1 MRRYY
6 RRVAL
11 SARMPELSALEVL
24 SAIAKT
30 GSLNAASREV
40 GTSQQAVSARLTS
53 IESQI
58 GVRLVTRTTR
68 GTQLTPAGEVVAEW
82 ADQVLDVAQRVDT
95 GLASLRAERRSRLKV
110 AASHTVAEQLMPRWL
125 VSFQAAAQRHG
136 GTAPEVSFNATDSE
150 GAIAAVREGEA
161 ELGFIEIRGAL
172 HGLRSR
178 VIGRDELI
186 VVVPPDHKWVRR
198 SAPITVAELRQ
209 TPLVSRKSGWRLL
222 LGADEAAVN
231 EDGDHLEPAAHPLEL
246 ASAAAVRAAVL
257 AGAGPAVMS
266 RLAVSDDLNH
276 GRLRAVPVADLDLR
290 RDLRAIWMGA
300 KTPPAGAARDLLHHI
315 ATSQ

>member
-1 MRRYY
+1 
-6 RRVAL
+6 
-11 SARMPELSALEVL
+11 MPDLSALEVL

-30 GSLNAASREV
+30 GSLSAASREV
-40 GTSQQAVSARLTS
+40 GISQQAVSARLTS

-82 ADQVLDVAQRVDT
+82 ADQVLDVAHRVDT
-95 GLASLRAERRSRLKV
+95 GLASLRAERRSQLKV
-110 AASHTVAEQLMPRWL
+110 AASQTVAEQLLPRWL
-125 VSFQAAAQRHG
+125 VSFQAAALRHG
-136 GTAPEVSFNATDSE
+136 ATAPEVSFIATDSE
-150 GAIAAVREGEA
+150 GAIAAVRDGSA
-161 ELGFIEIRGAL
+161 ELGFIEIRGTF
-172 HGLRSR
+172 HGMRSR

-222 LGADEAAVN
+222 LGAEEPGPDS
-231 EDGDHLEPAAHPLEL
+231 DRGDQSAPAAHPLEF

-266 RLAVSDDLNH
+266 RLAVSDDLIH
-276 GRLRAVPVADLDLR
+276 GRLRAIPVADLDLR

-300 KTPPAGAARDLLHHI
+300 RTAPAGAARDLLSHI
-315 ATSQ
+315 ATSR

>member
-1 MRRYY
+1 
-6 RRVAL
+6 
-11 SARMPELSALEVL
+11 MPDLSALEVL

-30 GSLNAASREV
+30 GSLSAASREI
-40 GTSQQAVSARLTS
+40 GISQQAVSSRLTS
-53 IESQI
+53 IESQV

-68 GTQLTPAGEVVAEW
+68 GTQLTPAGK
-82 ADQVLDVAQRVDT
+82 VDT

-110 AASHTVAEQLMPRWL
+110 VASLTVAEQLLPRWL
-125 VSFQAAAQRHG
+125 VSLEAAALRHG
-136 GTAPEVSFNATDSE
+136 AIAPEISFNATDSE

-161 ELGFIEIRGAL
+161 ELGFIEIRGTL

-186 VVVPPDHKWVRR
+186 VVVPPDHKWLRR

-222 LGADEAAVN
+222 LGAEEPV
-231 EDGDHLEPAAHPLEL
+231 DGDQPAPAHPLEL
-246 ASAAAVRAAVL
+246 ASAASVRAAVL

-266 RLAVSDDLNH
+266 RLAVSDDLIH

-300 KTPPAGAARDLLHHI
+300 RTPPAGAARDLLNHI
-315 ATSQ
+315 ATSR

>member
-1 MRRYY
+1 
-6 RRVAL
+6 
-11 SARMPELSALEVL
+11 MPELSALELL

-68 GTQLTPAGEVVAEW
+68 GTQLTPAGEVVVEW
-82 ADQVLDVAQRVDT
+82 ADQILDVAQRVDT
-95 GLASLRAERRSRLKV
+95 GLASLRAERRTRLTV
-110 AASHTVAEQLMPRWL
+110 AASQTVTEQLLPRWL
-125 VSFQAAAQRHG
+125 VSFQAAVLRHG
-136 GTAPEVSFNATDSE
+136 GTAPEVGFNATDSE
-150 GAIAAVREGEA
+150 GVIAAVRDGEA

-172 HGLRSR
+172 RGLRSR

-198 SAPITVAELRQ
+198 SAAITVAELRR

-222 LGADEAAVN
+222 LGTEEPLDSDRSA
-231 EDGDHLEPAAHPLEL
+231 PAAHPLEL

-266 RLAVSDDLNH
+266 RLAVSDDLIH

-290 RDLRAIWMGA
+290 RDLRAIWLGA
-300 KTPPAGAARDLLHHI
+300 RTPPAGAARDLLNHI
-315 ATSQ
+315 ATSR

>member
-1 MRRYY
+1 
-6 RRVAL
+6 
-11 SARMPELSALEVL
+11 MPELSALEVL

-30 GSLNAASREV
+30 GSLSAASREV

-68 GTQLTPAGEVVAEW
+68 GTQLTPAGEVVADW
-82 ADQVLDVAQRVDT
+82 ADQILDVAQRVDA

-110 AASHTVAEQLMPRWL
+110 VSSQTVAEQLLPRWL
-125 VSFQAAAQRHG
+125 VSFQAAALRHG
-136 GTAPEVSFNATDSE
+136 ATAPEVSFDATDSG
-150 GAIAAVREGEA
+150 GAIDAVSAGEA
-161 ELGFIEIRGAL
+161 ELGFIETRGTL
-172 HGLRSR
+172 RGLRSR
-178 VIGRDELI
+178 VIGRDELV
-186 VVVPPDHKWVRR
+186 VVVPPDHKWLRR
-198 SAPITVAELRQ
+198 SAPITAAELRQ

-222 LGADEAAVN
+222 LGAEEPGV
-231 EDGDHLEPAAHPLEL
+231 DGDGPAAAHPLEL

-266 RLAVSDDLNH
+266 RLAVSDDLSH

-290 RDLRAIWMGA
+290 RDLRAIWMGTH
-300 KTPPAGAARDLLHHI
+300 TPPAGAARDLLTHI
-315 ATSQ
+315 ATSR

>member
-1 MRRYY
+1 
-6 RRVAL
+6 
-11 SARMPELSALEVL
+11 MPELSALEVL

-30 GSLNAASREV
+30 GSLSAASREV
-40 GTSQQAVSARLTS
+40 GISQQAVSARLTS

-82 ADQVLDVAQRVDT
+82 ADQILDVAQRVDT

-110 AASHTVAEQLMPRWL
+110 VASQTVAEQLLPRWL
-125 VSFQAAAQRHG
+125 VSLQAAALRHG
-136 GTAPEVSFNATDSE
+136 GIAPEVSFIATDSE
-150 GAIAAVREGEA
+150 GAITAVRDGEA
-161 ELGFIEIRGAL
+161 ELGFIEIRATL

-209 TPLVSRKSGWRLL
+209 TPLVSRESGWRLL
-222 LGADEAAVN
+222 LGAN
-231 EDGDHLEPAAHPLEL
+231 EHLDGDQPAPAAHPLEL

-257 AGAGPAVMS
+257 AGAGPALMS
-266 RLAVSDDLNH
+266 RLAVSDDLIH
-276 GRLRAVPVADLDLR
+276 GRLRAIPVGDLDLR

-300 KTPPAGAARDLLHHI
+300 QTPPAGAARDLLNHI
-315 ATSQ
+315 ATSR

>member
-1 MRRYY
+1 M
-6 RRVAL
+6 AL

-30 GSLNAASREV
+30 GSLSAASREV

-53 IESQI
+53 IESQV

-68 GTQLTPAGEVVAEW
+68 GTQLTPAGEVVADW
-82 ADQVLDVAQRVDT
+82 ADQILDVAQRVDA

-110 AASHTVAEQLMPRWL
+110 VSSQTVAEQLLPRWL
-125 VSFQAAAQRHG
+125 VSFQAAALRHG
-136 GTAPEVSFNATDSE
+136 ATAPEVSFDATDSG
-150 GAIAAVREGEA
+150 GAIDAVSAGEA
-161 ELGFIEIRGAL
+161 ELGFIETRGTL
-172 HGLRSR
+172 RGLRSR
-178 VIGRDELI
+178 VIGRDELV
-186 VVVPPDHKWVRR
+186 VVVPPDHKWLRR
-198 SAPITVAELRQ
+198 SAPITAAELRQ

-222 LGADEAAVN
+222 LGAEEPGV
-231 EDGDHLEPAAHPLEL
+231 DGDGPAAAHPLEL

-266 RLAVSDDLNH
+266 RLAVSDDLSH

-290 RDLRAIWMGA
+290 RDLRAIWMGTH
-300 KTPPAGAARDLLHHI
+300 TPPAGAARDLLSHI
-315 ATSQ
+315 ATSR

>member
-1 MRRYY
+1 
-6 RRVAL
+6 VAL
-11 SARMPELSALEVL
+11 SARMPELSALELL

-40 GTSQQAVSARLTS
+40 GISQQAVSGRLTS
-53 IESQI
+53 IESQV
-58 GVRLVTRTTR
+58 GLRLVTRTTR

-82 ADQVLDVAQRVDT
+82 ADQVLDVAQRVDA

-110 AASHTVAEQLMPRWL
+110 AASHTVAEQLLPRWL
-125 VSFQAAAQRHG
+125 VSLQAAALRHG
-136 GTAPEVSFNATDSE
+136 TIAPEVSFDATDSM
-150 GAIAAVREGEA
+150 GAIAAVREGTA
-161 ELGFIEIRGAL
+161 ELGFIETRGTL

-198 SAPITVAELRQ
+198 SAPITVGELRQ

-222 LGADEAAVN
+222 LGAE
-231 EDGDHLEPAAHPLEL
+231 EPGPDGEQGDAPVAHPLEFD
-246 ASAAAVRAAVL
+246 SAAAVRAAVL

-266 RLAVSDDLNH
+266 RLAVSDDLIH
-276 GRLRAVPVADLDLR
+276 GRLRAVPVAGLDLR

-300 KTPPAGAARDLLHHI
+300 RTPPAGAARDLLNHI
-315 ATSQ
+315 ATSR

>member
-1 MRRYY
+1 
-6 RRVAL
+6 
-11 SARMPELSALEVL
+11 MPELSALEVL

-30 GSLNAASREV
+30 GSLSAASREV

-68 GTQLTPAGEVVAEW
+68 GTQLTPAGEVVADW
-82 ADQVLDVAQRVDT
+82 ADQILDVAQRVDA

-110 AASHTVAEQLMPRWL
+110 VSSQTVAEQLLPRWL
-125 VSFQAAAQRHG
+125 VSFQAAALRHG
-136 GTAPEVSFNATDSE
+136 ATAPEVSFDATDSG
-150 GAIAAVREGEA
+150 GAIDAVSAGEA
-161 ELGFIEIRGAL
+161 ELGFIETRGTL
-172 HGLRSR
+172 RGLRSR
-178 VIGRDELI
+178 VIGRDELV
-186 VVVPPDHKWVRR
+186 VVVPPDHKWLRR
-198 SAPITVAELRQ
+198 SAPITAAELRQ

-222 LGADEAAVN
+222 LGAEEPGV
-231 EDGDHLEPAAHPLEL
+231 DGDGPAAAHPLEL

-266 RLAVSDDLNH
+266 RLAVSDDLSH

-290 RDLRAIWMGA
+290 RDLRAIWMGTH
-300 KTPPAGAARDLLHHI
+300 TPPAGAARDLLSHI
-315 ATSQ
+315 ATSR

>member
-1 MRRYY
+1 
-6 RRVAL
+6 
-11 SARMPELSALEVL
+11 MPELSALELL

-95 GLASLRAERRSRLKV
+95 GLASLRAERRSQLKV
-110 AASHTVAEQLMPRWL
+110 VASQTVTEHLLPRWL
-125 VSFQAAAQRHG
+125 VSLQAAALRRG
-136 GTAPEVSFNATDSE
+136 AIAPEVSFTATDSE
-150 GAIAAVREGEA
+150 GAIAAVRAGEA
-161 ELGFIEIRGAL
+161 ELGFIEIRGTL

-222 LGADEAAVN
+222 LGGEEPV
-231 EDGDHLEPAAHPLEL
+231 DGDQPAPAAHPLEF
-246 ASAAAVRAAVL
+246 ASAAPVRAAVL

-266 RLAVSDDLNH
+266 RLAVSDDLIH

-290 RDLRAIWMGA
+290 RDLRAIWIGA
-300 KTPPAGAARDLLHHI
+300 RTPPAGAARDLLNHI
-315 ATSQ
+315 ATSR

>member
-1 MRRYY
+1 
-6 RRVAL
+6 
-11 SARMPELSALEVL
+11 MPELSALEVL
-24 SAIAKT
+24 SAIAKM
-30 GSLNAASREV
+30 GSLSAASREV
-40 GTSQQAVSARLTS
+40 GISQQAVSARLTS

-82 ADQVLDVAQRVDT
+82 ADQVLDVAQRVDA

-110 AASHTVAEQLMPRWL
+110 AASQTVAEQLLPRWL
-125 VSFQAAAQRHG
+125 VSLQAAAVRHG
-136 GTAPEVSFNATDSE
+136 AVAPEVSFNATDSE
-150 GAIAAVREGEA
+150 GAIAAVRDGHA
-161 ELGFIEIRGAL
+161 ELGFIEIRGTL

-178 VIGRDELI
+178 VVGRDELI

-209 TPLVSRKSGWRLL
+209 TPLVSRESGWHLL
-222 LGADEAAVN
+222 LGADEPA
-231 EDGDHLEPAAHPLEL
+231 EDDDGDQPTPAAHPLEL

-266 RLAVSDDLNH
+266 RLAVGDDLIH
-276 GRLRAVPVADLDLR
+276 GRLRAIPVADLDLR

-300 KTPPAGAARDLLHHI
+300 ATPPAGAARDLLNHI
-315 ATSQ
+315 ATSR